1 MQLNTLIKTMP
12 LLIGMSMSYSYMHNA
27 NAAPSVSMEQQSIRN
42 LLDEDKLARDL
53 YLSLGQKWN
62 LMPFQNIPNSEQMH
76 MDSLKQLIQN
86 YTKQNPIAN
95 NKVGKFTNPEVQKL
109 YNQLLAYGLQSPQQ
123 ALQVGGWVEETDIAD
138 LKKAAAETQ
147 DPQSLAVYDD
157 LLRGSRNHLRAFAR
171 QLGMFGIEYKAQ
183 VLPESDVQAILN
195 SPQEPGNHAGQQGTG
210 AGMGR
215 GMGGGMGM
223 GRGMGGMGFGR
234 GQWQN

>member
-12 LLIGMSMSYSYMHNA
+12 LLIGMSMSYSYMPNA
-27 NAAPSVSMEQQSIRN
+27 NAAPLVSMEQQSIRN

-53 YLSLGQKWN
+53 YISLGQKWN

-109 YNQLLAYGLQSPQQ
+109 YNQLLVYGLQSPQQ

-147 DPQSLAVYDD
+147 DSQSLAVYDD

-171 QLGMFGIEYKAQ
+171 QLGMLGVEYQAQ
-183 VLPESDVQAILN
+183 VLPESEVQTILS
-195 SPQEPGNHAGQQGTG
+195 SPQEQGNHAGQQGAG
-210 AGMGR
+210 VGMGH
-215 GMGGGMGM
+215 GMGM